1 MLTHGRARTSDWTAW
16 AGGGSWVDSV
26 SSSGSMR
33 GGRGRRRVRV
43 LPMRP
48 SNGNVRRA
56 HHRPGGT
63 RTVGAQAAEPP
74 FATVKVGDG
83 SAQVLGA
90 EVGPEYVEEIQ
101 LGIGRL
107 PQQEVGQPLFAAG
120 ADEEIDVRLNTGA
133 GRRQE
138 PPKRCARG
146 GVCKRPTH
154 DGVGNGIA

>member
-1 MLTHGRARTSDWTAW
+1 MLTHGRARTSDWTAG

-63 RTVGAQAAEPP
+63 RAVGGQAAEPP

-83 SAQVLGA
+83 STQVLGA
-90 EVGPEYVEEIQ
+90 EVGPEYVEEMALGGKIGNWPSAQAYRSACKSSAAVAAPMKLPRPQ
-101 LGIGRL
+101 LA
-107 PQQEVGQPLFAAG
+107 VAARHG
-120 ADEEIDVRLNTGA
+120 PPPTA
-133 GRRQE
+133 GRRTAAVRR
-138 PPKRCARG
+138 RCG
-146 GVCKRPTH
+146 
-154 DGVGNGIA
+154 